1 MAQAYEWMASE
12 FEESLLTM
20 DEKGLLDNVVKDA
33 VFAHPT
39 ARTTICVVTFNHD
52 FEVYG
57 VAKCRDMKDSDMVLG
72 NTYALKHALK
82 NVSKALIKLQSPAR

>member
-1 MAQAYEWMASE
+1 MGLQG
-12 FEESLLTM
+12 FEETLLTM

-57 VAKCRDMKDSDMVLG
+57 VAKCRDMKDSDVLLG

>member
-1 MAQAYEWMASE
+1 MLQAFDEG
-12 FEESLLTM
+12 LLNM
-20 DEKGLLDNVVKDA
+20 DEKGLLDNIVKDV

-57 VAKCRDMKDSDMVLG
+57 VAKCRDMKENDTVLG

-82 NVSKALIKLQSPAR
+82 NVGKALIKLQSHA